1 MVADVS
7 YLEVPVM
14 APGEASR
21 QLGIPPSTLKHWLD
35 GHYVGDRFYPPVLR
49 PEPSSGA
56 DVTWGEMVEADYLRA
71 YRSKGVSL
79 QRLRPFIADCRD
91 RFGLRYPLAHLR
103 PFTDGRRL
111 LLEAQT
117 DAGLTGELRVIYEL
131 ATGQLELHPRAV
143 TFLERVDRGGDA
155 GGDVALALMPDGPE
169 SPVRQEPG
177 VSSGASAV
185 GGVRTEILR
194 EQYEVGEDTRDI
206 AEMFGLDIHDVLAA
220 LRHEDRLRPL
230 KTA

>member
-14 APGEASR
+14 APGEAGR
-21 QLGIPPSTLKHWLD
+21 QLGIPAATLKHWLD
-35 GHYVGDRFYPPVLR
+35 GHHVGSRFYPPVLR
-49 PEPSSGA
+49 PEPSPAA

-79 QRLRPFIADCRD
+79 QRLRPFIADCRE

-103 PFTDGRRL
+103 PFTDGRHL

-117 DAGLTGELRVIYEL
+117 EAGLTGELRVIYEL
-131 ATGQLELHPRAV
+131 ATGQLELHPRVV

-155 GGDVALALMPDGPE
+155 TADVALALMPDGPE

-206 AEMFGLDIHDVLAA
+206 AEMFGLDVHDVLAA
-220 LRHEDRLRPL
+220 LRHEERLRPL
-230 KTA
+230 KIA

>member
-1 MVADVS
+1 M
-7 YLEVPVM
+7 
-14 APGEASR
+14 
-21 QLGIPPSTLKHWLD
+21 
-35 GHYVGDRFYPPVLR
+35 
-49 PEPSSGA
+49 
-56 DVTWGEMVEADYLRA
+56 
-71 YRSKGVSL
+71 
-79 QRLRPFIADCRD
+79 
-91 RFGLRYPLAHLR
+91 
-103 PFTDGRRL
+103 
-111 LLEAQT
+111 
-117 DAGLTGELRVIYEL
+117 IYEL

-155 GGDVALALMPDGPE
+155 SADVALALMPDGPE

-206 AEMFGLDIHDVLAA
+206 AEMFGLDVHDVLAA

-230 KTA
+230 KIACPCSASPDVYAGSWPGTYSTWSTTTVASGCGQTIRATVRITARPST